1 MSDYAPYRWCAVPE
15 CKNTSKRTPDKLWMQ
30 VPNDNLN
37 MRKAWLSLAGRDP
50 EEQTRLYFCED
61 HFNLEQ
67 DMENFKQYKV
77 IGSVKRVR
85 LKPDCIP
92 SRFDKKNKSACL
104 FDAKDAVQNQ
114 KNNDDNSKQLL
125 VCRGC
130 FATGVKLFDLQ
141 PMNLK
146 DTFEEFVGKTNTEMA
161 LHLCSYCAALLLKF
175 TQFRERCRRTE
186 NLMQMLHNIKLFNK
200 HTVNSIDRTFYKLNL
215 DFKISEL
222 TFIETDIV
230 SENKEDT
237 KSTKQEDIELSK
249 DLVEIKREIVTNED
263 SFKAD
268 LDISDLHHSIDLK
281 EEHLYTED
289 SLDVRENIG
298 LGNDKVEIKEENATN
313 ASELKNM
320 KTLVNSSTENIV
332 ISYIN
337 GSVDNKQEYDTEMR
351 CNEKSVRN
359 IENDEDNRMEQLL
372 KCLPKNRDSNGAACK
387 GAPCSLKVY
396 WLNID

>member
-1 MSDYAPYRWCAVPE
+1 MPKTNAEYCRDYRE
-15 CKNTSKRTPDKLWMQ
+15 
-30 VPNDNLN
+30 
-37 MRKAWLSLAGRDP
+37 RKGGKKIKKTAKSST
-50 EEQTRLYFCED
+50 E
-61 HFNLEQ
+61 
-67 DMENFKQYKV
+67 
-77 IGSVKRVR
+77 RVR
-85 LKPDCIP
+85 EFRARQKALMNV
-92 SRFDKKNKSACL
+92 KNDSSL
-104 FDAKDAVQNQ
+104 TH
-114 KNNDDNSKQLL
+114 NDDFTDQNSESDHNDKSKQLL
-125 VCRGC
+125 LCRGC

-141 PMNLK
+141 KMNLK
-146 DTFEEFVGKTNTEMA
+146 DTFEEFVGKTNTDLA
-161 LHLCSYCAALLLKF
+161 LQLCSCCAALLLKF
-175 TQFRERCRRTE
+175 TKFRERCRRTE
-186 NLMQMLHNIKLFNK
+186 TLVQRLQKTKLFNK